1 MFRSMYLAC
10 LAHNE
15 THLRFGIF
23 SPEQVLEMATLGGA
37 RALLWEDA
45 IGSLEPGKRADLI
58 AVDLRRPN
66 LSPVYDATLI
76 PNLVYSGAG
85 ADVTLAMVDGR
96 VLMRD
101 RAITFLDEAALV
113 RRAQACGER
122 MLTRVP
128 YRLTPRWPFV

>member
-1 MFRSMYLAC
+1 
-10 LAHNE
+10 
-15 THLRFGIF
+15 
-23 SPEQVLEMATLGGA
+23 MATLGGA

-58 AVDLRRPN
+58 AVDLRRSN

-85 ADVTLAMVDGR
+85 ADVTFAMVDGR

-122 MLTRVP
+122 MLARVP